1 MQIFEEKIRNALAQH
16 KQIIYQATPVSRGNE
31 LMPRGY
37 WSQAIS
43 IDGNLNFNVY
53 IWNIEPNIKFKQ
65 MSWGRAVWNGHV
77 VNVDGFN
84 NNTHQ
89 IHVVDLVFGARWI
102 NGATFTSSFNT
113 TGMAVSVG

>member
-1 MQIFEEKIRNALAQH
+1 
-16 KQIIYQATPVSRGNE
+16 
-31 LMPRGY
+31 
-37 WSQAIS
+37 
-43 IDGNLNFNVY
+43 
-53 IWNIEPNIKFKQ
+53 

-84 NNTHQ
+84 NSTHQ